1 MITEAVLSLGSNIGD
16 RMSFLIKATESIKC
30 QIGIISNVSSV
41 YETEP
46 WGVNN
51 QNFYLNQLLTVK
63 TELSPFK
70 LLSVIQSIE
79 INLGRERRYKYAP
92 RTIDIDI
99 LYFGLLVI
107 NSEILKIPHPYL
119 EKRRFILV
127 PLTEILPQMI
137 HPLLK
142 KSNLCLLEEL
152 VDDTKIKKVET
163 ININL

>member
-16 RMSFLIKATESIKC
+16 RMSFLIKATEFIKC

-70 LLSVIQSIE
+70 LVS
-79 INLGRERRYKYAP
+79 
-92 RTIDIDI
+92 
-99 LYFGLLVI
+99 
-107 NSEILKIPHPYL
+107 
-119 EKRRFILV
+119 
-127 PLTEILPQMI
+127 
-137 HPLLK
+137 
-142 KSNLCLLEEL
+142 
-152 VDDTKIKKVET
+152 
-163 ININL
+163 